1 VENQKQVSH
10 FPTAPILF
18 LSKPKATAG
27 FPTTERGGKNNSRQ
41 TEKIL
46 DAEHLVNLTAEKI
59 VPTTF
64 ARIQF
69 DASSAESAENVELG

>member
-18 LSKPKATAG
+18 LSKPKATTG
-27 FPTTERGGKNNSRQ
+27 FPTTERGGKNSCRQ

-46 DAEHLVNLTAEKI
+46 DAEQQCRDGMVGDKPIAGSL
-59 VPTTF
+59 
-64 ARIQF
+64 
-69 DASSAESAENVELG
+69 D